1 MKTVHTSNMVCHLWA
16 NQSQSEA
23 RNAAGN
29 IYFNGAT
36 IYSYGSHFPI
46 ACHVTNKRGK
56 KAILFTSRGCSVTT
70 SGHKSEVRG
79 ACHHLT
85 VFTVPEV
92 LVNSET
98 HKRNLEYYRDE
109 IAQLSKKVLRARSN
123 QEFLFRELQA
133 TVKQANEYAAFF
145 GQRVRFSAPATID
158 TAELE
163 SIINGHQKKKSQE
176 ERKAEKIRK
185 ERQAEQE
192 KEAARKLEEWKMGK
206 DVYIRTNGNASLRIN
221 GDMIETSAGAEVPL
235 KHAVKILPRIRS
247 GKPYV
252 RNGHTIH
259 LGQFALDAID
269 EQGNITAGCHTITR
283 EEIERIAKKIGI

>member
-1 MKTVHTSNMVCHLWA
+1 MKTVHTSDMVCHLWA

-23 RNAAGN
+23 RTGTSNL
-29 IYFNGAT
+29 YFRDST

-46 ACHVTNKRGK
+46 ACHVSNKRGQ
-56 KAILFTSRGCSVTT
+56 KAVLFTSRSCSATT
-70 SGHKSEVRG
+70 AGHKCDVRR
-79 ACHHLT
+79 ASSHLT

-92 LVNSET
+92 IVSSDT
-98 HKRNLEYYRDE
+98 HKMNLEYYRDTIAE
-109 IAQLSKKVLRARSN
+109 ISGKVLRARSN

-133 TVKQANEYAAFF
+133 TINQANAYSAFF
-145 GQRVRFSAPATID
+145 GQRVRFEVPDAIN

-163 SIINGHQKKKSQE
+163 TIIDGHKRKKSAE

-185 ERQAEQE
+185 ERQADQE
-192 KEAARKLEEWKMGK
+192 REWNQKLENWKDGK
-206 DVYIRTNGNASLRIN
+206 NVHIHTTGPASLRIN

-235 KHAVKILPRIRS
+235 KHAIKILPRIRS